1 LTKQFDVVYNVAM
14 DLLSRTEAGE
24 RKVRLLGV
32 TVSNFPMPEE
42 LAGPIQL
49 EFPF

>member
-1 LTKQFDVVYNVAM
+1 MDVIYNAAM
-14 DLLSRTEAGE
+14 ELLSRTQAGE

-32 TVSNFPMPEE
+32 TVSNFPTPEE